1 MNSHIT
7 NPALATNTPAA
18 LAAAIC
24 GWLSKDHQIT
34 RTKSNLYLWRKWAI
48 LKCPYMDITVTEK
61 RSASVQGVL
70 PSAQRPTH
78 REEAEPPRLQNG
90 DINISLQPQQ
100 LRHRGQ
106 QRHFPELTWRNIRG
120 DSLNKS
126 WKQSHF
132 RWRQLDSSETA
143 TSSRGFLKVLLSL
156 SLSTAGV
163 RARVGE
169 VKPRG
174 FGQYS
179 PVTSPSACLE
189 NSNYRDREQ
198 RWIIETW

>member
-24 GWLSKDHQIT
+24 GWLSKHHQTYTFGADPKMPI
-34 RTKSNLYLWRKWAI
+34 YGQ
-48 LKCPYMDITVTEK
+48 MDITATETGK

-78 REEAEPPRLQNG
+78 RQEAEPPRLENG

-126 WKQSHF
+126 
-132 RWRQLDSSETA
+132 
-143 TSSRGFLKVLLSL
+143 
-156 SLSTAGV
+156 
-163 RARVGE
+163 
-169 VKPRG
+169 
-174 FGQYS
+174 
-179 PVTSPSACLE
+179 
-189 NSNYRDREQ
+189 
-198 RWIIETW
+198 